1 MLKCML
7 ARKKVMHD
15 RSFHKR
21 TKHDQVH
28 HSRVYGQ
35 KDVFV
40 KKSIVVV
47 THHCQIQA
55 LDGITCFF
63 ACTIDELI

>member
-40 KKSIVVV
+40 KKVVV
-47 THHCQIQA
+47 ALHCPIQA
-55 LDGITCFF
+55 LDVITRFF
-63 ACTIDELI
+63 ACTTDELI